1 MSLPRPLANLLALPP
16 LLAAGSFAL
25 THSLFWPLLLYLG
38 MSVLTFAV
46 YAWDKRQAIHHR
58 RRTPEKLLHWLE
70 LLGGWPGGLLGQHW
84 LQHKSSKRSYQ
95 LAFWLIVLLHWLA
108 WGGWIAWL
116 WHVAHPV

>member
-58 RRTPEKLLHWLE
+58 RRIPEKLLHWLE

>member
-1 MSLPRPLANLLALPP
+1 MPLPRPLANLLALPP

-95 LAFWLIVLLHWLA
+95 LTFWLIVLLHWLA

-116 WHVAHPV
+116 WHVAHPI

>member
-1 MSLPRPLANLLALPP
+1 MPLPRPLANLLALPP

-46 YAWDKRQAIHHR
+46 YAWDKRQAIHHG

-70 LLGGWPGGLLGQHW
+70 LLGGWPGGVLGQYW
-84 LQHKSSKRSYQ
+84 LQHKSSKGSYQ
-95 LAFWLIVLLHWLA
+95 LAFWLIVLAHWLA

>member
-25 THSLFWPLLLYLG
+25 TDSLFWPLLLYFG
-38 MSVLTFAV
+38 MSVLTFAL
-46 YAWDKRQAIHHR
+46 YGWDKRQAVHHG

-70 LLGGWPGGLLGQHW
+70 LLGGWPGGLLGQYW

-95 LAFWLIVLLHWLA
+95 LMFWLIVLAHWLA